1 MRNGHDGLAELAKK
15 ENIDVKKLE
24 RGQFVVFINSSKD
37 RVKVYAASN
46 VIAYMKSS
54 KGQKIDLRVI
64 REIPRAFNGAGIS
77 YDEAVEKMLSV
88 KMAQKSRAVSP
99 LQAARALRA

>member
-15 ENIDVKKLE
+15 ENIDVKKIS
-24 RGQFVVFINSSKD
+24 RGEFVVFVNSAKD

-64 REIPRAFNGAGIS
+64 REIPRAFNGGGIS
-77 YDEAVEKMLSV
+77 YDETIEKMLSL
-88 KMAQKSRAVSP
+88 KIAQKPRISP
-99 LQAARALRA
+99 LQAAKAMRA